1 MVAILETQ
9 PTTSAAPTA
18 TVSSEILREVA
29 EELIAAYPECG
40 SRILRAVSL
49 VVMGYVQ
56 PSPTGHGWHVRS
68 QCVSSTHA
76 YYIPTLRPFGC
87 PCRDGLDAP
96 RGRCKHSIAVYLTVE
111 GQRRER
117 AAAARYE
124 LTELGE
130 QALADVAAAVAS
142 VA

>member
-1 MVAILETQ
+1 MSTILEQQ
-9 PTTSAAPTA
+9 PTTGTAPTA
-18 TVSSEILREVA
+18 SVSSEILRELA
-29 EELIAAYPECG
+29 EELIASYPECG

-49 VVMGYVQ
+49 AVMGYVQ

-68 QCVSSTHA
+68 QCLNSTHA
-76 YYIPTLRPFGC
+76 YYVPTLRPYGC

-96 RGRCKHSIAVYLTVE
+96 RGRCKHSIAVFLAVE

-117 AAAARYE
+117 ALAARYE
-124 LTELGE
+124 LTDAGLA
-130 QALADVAAAVAS
+130 ALAETPIAS